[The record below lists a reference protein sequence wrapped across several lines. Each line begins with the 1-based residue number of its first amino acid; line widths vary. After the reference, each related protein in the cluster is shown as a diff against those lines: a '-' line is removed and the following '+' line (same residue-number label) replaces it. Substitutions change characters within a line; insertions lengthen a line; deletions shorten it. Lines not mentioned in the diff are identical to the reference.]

1 MQSCR
6 SAPHGNEG
14 EVMSEYV
21 LCCACSEYVKDAGSK
36 EWIHSPAIHDSLSG
50 EMVSHGYC
58 PGCKASFML
67 EIMEGVE

>member
-1 MQSCR
+1 M
-6 SAPHGNEG
+6 A
-14 EVMSEYV
+14 SEYV
-21 LCCACSEYVKDAGSK
+21 LCCACSEYVKDVVTK
-36 EWIHSPAIHDSLSG
+36 EWINSPAIHESLNG